1 MNTESTSLAAK
12 KQKPEIIYVLCL
24 YDAGMIS
31 PVFVITRGFPM
42 VWIPVVVVELEVVD
56 VVEVVEVVEVEVEV
70 VDINY
75 SPT

>member
-1 MNTESTSLAAK
+1 
-12 KQKPEIIYVLCL
+12 
-24 YDAGMIS
+24 MIS